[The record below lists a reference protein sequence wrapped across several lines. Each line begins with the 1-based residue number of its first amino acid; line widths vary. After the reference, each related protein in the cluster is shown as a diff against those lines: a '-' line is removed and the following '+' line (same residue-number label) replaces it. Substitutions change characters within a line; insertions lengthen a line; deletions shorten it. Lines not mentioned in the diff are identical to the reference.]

1 MVSNQPYDE
10 AVAVSD
16 GEDSIN
22 SPGAAAPEAPAP
34 APASPLGGDSFESDD
49 PDQSV
54 DQGDTSA
61 DTSAVYPSAAA
72 AAATAGGGLDALD
85 GMGGAGPGGGM
96 DALDGMGGGVGA
108 AGGGMDAMGA
118 AGGGMDALG
127 PGGEAAAHA
136 AAAGAAGGAN
146 DDDTSSSDE
155 ESGMGTGTALTAGYD
170 PSEYDALEVGN
181 DVKDLFQHIDRYKPH
196 QIELDTHLKPFIPE
210 FIPAVGDI
218 DAFVKVPRPD
228 NAVLDAQNQLG
239 LGILDEPAVIQS
251 DATVLDLQLRQK
263 TKAANLKE
271 ASIRSVES
279 ADKSPQVLTQWVESI
294 NDLHRSQPPPTV
306 TYSNSMPSL
315 DALMQAWPGEI
326 EELLSK
332 VEVC

>member
-1 MVSNQPYDE
+1 
-10 AVAVSD
+10 
-16 GEDSIN
+16 
-22 SPGAAAPEAPAP
+22 
-34 APASPLGGDSFESDD
+34 
-49 PDQSV
+49 
-54 DQGDTSA
+54 
-61 DTSAVYPSAAA
+61 
-72 AAATAGGGLDALD
+72 
-85 GMGGAGPGGGM
+85 
-96 DALDGMGGGVGA
+96 
-108 AGGGMDAMGA
+108 MDAMGA

>member
-1 MVSNQPYDE
+1 M
-10 AVAVSD
+10 
-16 GEDSIN
+16 
-22 SPGAAAPEAPAP
+22 PGAAAGRPRLAP
-34 APASPLGGDSFESDD
+34 APASLLGGDSFESDD
-49 PDQSV
+49 STRASTRVTRRPTRRRRTV
-54 DQGDTSA
+54 RRRRCRHG
-61 DTSAVYPSAAA
+61 
-72 AAATAGGGLDALD
+72 
-85 GMGGAGPGGGM
+85 GGGM

-118 AGGGMDALG
+118 GGGGMDAMG
-127 PGGEAAAHA
+127 PGGEAAAAA

-170 PSEYDALEVGN
+170 PSEYDTLEVGN

-251 DATVLDLQLRQK
+251 DATVDLQLRQK
-263 TKAANLKE
+263 ARN
-271 ASIRSVES
+271 
-279 ADKSPQVLTQWVESI
+279 
-294 NDLHRSQPPPTV
+294 
-306 TYSNSMPSL
+306 
-315 DALMQAWPGEI
+315 
-326 EELLSK
+326 
-332 VEVC
+332 

>member
-96 DALDGMGGGVGA
+96 DALDGMGGMGA

-118 AGGGMDALG
+118 AGGGMDAMG

>member
-1 MVSNQPYDE
+1 
-10 AVAVSD
+10 
-16 GEDSIN
+16 
-22 SPGAAAPEAPAP
+22 
-34 APASPLGGDSFESDD
+34 
-49 PDQSV
+49 
-54 DQGDTSA
+54 
-61 DTSAVYPSAAA
+61 
-72 AAATAGGGLDALD
+72 
-85 GMGGAGPGGGM
+85 
-96 DALDGMGGGVGA
+96 
-108 AGGGMDAMGA
+108 MDAM
-118 AGGGMDALG
+118 G

-181 DVKDLFQHIDRYKPH
+181 DVKDLFQHIDRYKPQ
-196 QIELDTHLKPFIPE
+196 QIELYTHLKPFIPE